1 MVVTFKKTSRDRS
14 DELKNIA
21 LKSTKTF
28 SVQNGTI
35 WLVPFDDCRWKE
47 NFLQKLCLV
56 LTGGLL
62 WIGENKDVS
71 SQNNLALVE
80 SPSKGSFIKIRIEP
94 WMKLEGTPI
103 VTIENHDCLL
113 SLKIGWVNSLIF
125 RFTSFRT
132 LSNAFE
138 MSGKTPLTSWPLSK
152 DW

>member
-56 LTGGLL
+56 LTGGVPTTFLVAS
-62 WIGENKDVS
+62 EDTF
-71 SQNNLALVE
+71 LALV
-80 SPSKGSFIKIRIEP
+80 
-94 WMKLEGTPI
+94 
-103 VTIENHDCLL
+103 
-113 SLKIGWVNSLIF
+113 
-125 RFTSFRT
+125 
-132 LSNAFE
+132 
-138 MSGKTPLTSWPLSK
+138 
-152 DW
+152 